1 MGGERTSETEPIF
14 GRDCLTFREIQMCPF
29 VNEYLFAFL
38 LFQETWGK
46 RGEQDRRQQPV
57 RLVWLSGYNN
67 Q

>member
-1 MGGERTSETEPIF
+1 
-14 GRDCLTFREIQMCPF
+14 MCPC